1 MLYKVTEWET
11 LSGWHCACVDN
22 LKEDS
27 GAWYMPA
34 RVLGITPAQF
44 IELVINEYGADRV
57 SFSKDTCYFHYSW
70 SSQTKMR
77 KFKNMLNKV
86 AREKNFQI

>member
-1 MLYKVTEWET
+1 MLYKATEWEAM
-11 LSGWHCACVDN
+11 SGWKCGCVDN

-57 SFSKDTCYFHYSW
+57 SFNKDACFFHYAW
-70 SSQTKMR
+70 SSQEKMR
-77 KFKNMLNKV
+77 KFKNYLNKV